1 VSSEPHPPNPAD
13 AETLL
18 VRYWDG
24 SLTDAE
30 MAALNGALRHDEAL
44 RTRLREMSLEVTA
57 LSDRFAGERSRE
69 IDETA
74 SAGSGAS
81 TQNTLKTPNT
91 LNNAGTPRTFGRGRL
106 RGRWVLAAVLPAAA
120 ATAAALVLWLR
131 LGTPADPSVPDP
143 SVADPSVADPAPGP
157 VAVDPA
163 SVGSGVPVSARPA
176 VARVAESVGT
186 VVVETVGAAP
196 APADVGSA
204 VPAGGTVRTE
214 GVEASAD
221 IVFADGTRL
230 TLAGNTAVTVEQD
243 GPKRVIVRSGN
254 VAADVTPQ
262 PAGAPMRLRTP
273 EAEIEV
279 VGTRFALSRGDERT
293 AVGVAEGSVRM
304 VRLADGKTRTVA
316 AGSEAI
322 AEPATELKPIRL
334 PPAPDEPV
342 VAFDGRLPPRWGIGQ
357 FVADDLPKG
366 SGGAV
371 RAVQRVDPKGR
382 THYAIGS
389 HNAWTRGIAALH
401 ADTWFHIRLRVDRPG
416 PLNLLLVTRDPDLS
430 RRRVSVIFAPPIGK
444 LEPGRWHTLSFPIT
458 AFHRAVNR
466 RPPELP
472 LMVFHAVFESVDRD
486 RGLTVERFWFTREPG
501 GGSSGG

>member
-1 VSSEPHPPNPAD
+1 MSSEPHPPTPAD

-24 SLTDAE
+24 ALADAE
-30 MAALNGALRHDEAL
+30 MAALNQALRNDESL

-57 LSDRFAGERSRE
+57 LSDRFAGERSLE
-69 IDETA
+69 IDGTA
-74 SAGSGAS
+74 PAGAAPNPSGRW
-81 TQNTLKTPNT
+81 PVR
-91 LNNAGTPRTFGRGRL
+91 GPTPRGQTPQGLTVRGQTAR
-106 RGRWVLAAVLPAAA
+106 RRWVLTAVLSAAA

-131 LGTPADPSVPDP
+131 PGGNL
-143 SVADPSVADPAPGP
+143 DPAPGTP
-157 VAVDPA
+157 VAVLDPERNPA
-163 SVGSGVPVSARPA
+163 AVEPAVSKPTVPVPARPT

-186 VVVETVGAAP
+186 VVVETVGAAS
-196 APADVGSA
+196 APADEGTA

-214 GVEASAD
+214 GVEASAE
-221 IVFADGTRL
+221 ILFADGTRL

-243 GPKRVIVRSGN
+243 VPKRVIVRSGN
-254 VAADVTPQ
+254 VAADVAPQ
-262 PAGAPMRLRTP
+262 PPGAPMRLRTP

-304 VRLADGKTRTVA
+304 VRLADGKTRTIG

-322 AEPATELKPIRL
+322 AERATELKPARL
-334 PPAPDEPV
+334 PPAPDDAV

-357 FVADDLPKG
+357 FVADDLPEG

-371 RAVQRVDPKGR
+371 RAVRRVDPKGR

-401 ADTWFHIRLRVDRPG
+401 PDTWFHIRLRVDRPG

-430 RRRVSVIFAPPIGK
+430 RRRVSVIFAPPVGK
-444 LEPGRWHTLSFPIT
+444 LEPGRWHTLSFPVT

-472 LMVFHAVFESVDRD
+472 LLVFHAVFESVDRD
-486 RGLTVERFWFTREPG
+486 RGLTVERFWFTR